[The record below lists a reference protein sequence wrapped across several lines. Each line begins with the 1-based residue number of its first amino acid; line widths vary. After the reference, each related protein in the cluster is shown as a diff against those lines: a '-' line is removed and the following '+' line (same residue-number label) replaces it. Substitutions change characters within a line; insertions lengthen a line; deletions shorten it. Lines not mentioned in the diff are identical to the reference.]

1 MYVAA
6 GTLELSGSRV
16 WVKTEDDQK
25 QRQKT
30 GTHLVALATYFFKQ
44 QKKHGTGDFF
54 SAYRGYRGDRD
65 TESGGKDGGGGER
78 QQARPESATKD

>member
-30 GTHLVALATYFFKQ
+30 GTHLVALAT
-44 QKKHGTGDFF
+44 
-54 SAYRGYRGDRD
+54 
-65 TESGGKDGGGGER
+65 
-78 QQARPESATKD
+78 